1 MNTSTLI
8 AILLVSI
15 AFVQARD
22 PDSMDMDATCRQ
34 ECEGTS
40 LTCYIPDP
48 KDCSKFFECEEDPN
62 NHEGWDAFHLECKEP
77 LMFDTILNVCNW
89 AEMVDCG
96 ERPIN

>member
-1 MNTSTLI
+1 MKTSTLI

-48 KDCSKFFECEEDPN
+48 KDCGKFYECEEDPN

-89 AEMVDCG
+89 AEVVDCG